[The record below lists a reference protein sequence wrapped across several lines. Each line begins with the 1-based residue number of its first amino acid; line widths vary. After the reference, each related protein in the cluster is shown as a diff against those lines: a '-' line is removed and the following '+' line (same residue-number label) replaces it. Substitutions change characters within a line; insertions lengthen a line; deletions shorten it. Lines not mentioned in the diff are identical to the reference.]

1 MARVIQ
7 QQKPTT
13 AAAAETTTHSR
24 TFKNKWKKKY
34 KKQRKLFCLLLD
46 LGLIFCTLF
55 LATSKSFFDCIRTDA
70 HSPTHIHMYIR
81 IYTGVLR
88 AMWDATV
95 QLTDAAQWR
104 LISVHTHTCENVVY
118 CIYSCFLN
126 ILKLIANKVF

>member
-1 MARVIQ
+1 MAREIQ

-13 AAAAETTTHSR
+13 AAAETTTHSR

-104 LISVHTHTCENVVY
+104 LISVHTHTHVQMLFIAFTVV
-118 CIYSCFLN
+118 F
-126 ILKLIANKVF
+126 

>member
-1 MARVIQ
+1 MEEEIQ
-7 QQKPTT
+7 KTT
-13 AAAAETTTHSR
+13 QIILS
-24 TFKNKWKKKY
+24 TFGFGSY
-34 KKQRKLFCLLLD
+34 FLH
-46 LGLIFCTLF
+46 TF

-104 LISVHTHTCENVVY
+104 LISVHTHTCANVVY